1 MKENE
6 TSNEIN
12 LEQDKKDFIDTLNV
26 MNELAESF
34 WDQGEDTRACLTE
47 AQIYE
52 SASKILGK
60 ENPDTLKAMYN
71 YALGLAKTH
80 HDQEA
85 ADLLNEYVEIADKLE
100 KTKKM
105 TEKSKN

>member
-1 MKENE
+1 MQEEK
-6 TSNEIN
+6 ID

-34 WDQGEDTRACLTE
+34 WEQGEDTRACLTE

-60 ENPDTLKAMYN
+60 ENEDTLKAMYN

-80 HDQEA
+80 HDKEA
-85 ADLLNEYVEIADKLE
+85 ADLLNEYLEI
-100 KTKKM
+100 
-105 TEKSKN
+105 TEKKK